1 MPEPRVMPSALPAAH
16 TERALA
22 GGSRKQ
28 ERARAAGTGSRA
40 CSTLAPVS
48 NPGREALQVFL
59 AILIGFG
66 SAVLAGMFGI
76 GGAAVTTPSLR
87 LILDT
92 SPAIALGT
100 TLPVTIPTAAVSAF
114 TYWRRGL
121 VNLRVAGI
129 CCTSGVIG
137 ATAGAIA
144 TKYANLHYLM
154 LVTGAMVLYISVMT
168 LRRGI
173 LGRGVAADLD
183 EVAPKEIRLETEDE
197 VVCDT
202 APSIA
207 LALGIGLVAGVFS
220 GLLGVGGGVLLIPG
234 FLYLLHMPI
243 RRAFATSL
251 AVIAVIAIPG
261 TIIHSLLHH
270 ISWTLVLYLVIGS
283 IPGAY
288 LGARLNL
295 RTAERTLYILFGALL
310 GAFGVVFIVN
320 EIIGM
325 IR

>member
-1 MPEPRVMPSALPAAH
+1 
-16 TERALA
+16 
-22 GGSRKQ
+22 
-28 ERARAAGTGSRA
+28 
-40 CSTLAPVS
+40 
-48 NPGREALQVFL
+48 LQVFL
-59 AILIGFG
+59 AILIGFF

-92 SPAIALGT
+92 SLAIALGT

-121 VNLRVAGI
+121 VETRVAGI
-129 CCTSGVIG
+129 CCASGIVG
-137 ATAGAIA
+137 ATGGAILTA
-144 TKYANLHYLM
+144 WVNLHYLM
-154 LVTGAMVLYISVMT
+154 LLTGVMVIYIAMMT
-168 LRRGI
+168 LRHGI

-183 EVAPKEIRLETEDE
+183 EVAPREVRADAPDE
-197 VVCDT
+197 VYCDT

-207 LALGIGLVAGVFS
+207 LALAIGFVAGVFS

-234 FLYLLHMPI
+234 FLYLMRMPI
-243 RRAFATSL
+243 RRSFATSL

-261 TIIHSLLHH
+261 TIVHSFLHH
-270 ISWTLVLYLVIGS
+270 ISWPLVLYLVIGS

-288 LGARLNL
+288 VGARLNL

-310 GAFGVVFIVN
+310 GAFGVIFIVN

>member
-1 MPEPRVMPSALPAAH
+1 VRGEGYARLLLESRGGKPR
-16 TERALA
+16 ER
-22 GGSRKQ
+22 
-28 ERARAAGTGSRA
+28 
-40 CSTLAPVS
+40 
-48 NPGREALQVFL
+48 PGVLNVFL
-59 AILIGFG
+59 AIIIGFV

-92 SPAIALGT
+92 TPGIALGT

-121 VNLRVAGI
+121 VNRRVAGI
-129 CCTSGVIG
+129 CCATGVVG
-137 ATAGAIA
+137 ATGGALA
-144 TKYANLHYLM
+144 TRYLNLHYLM
-154 LVTGAMVLYISVMT
+154 LVTGAMVIYVSAMT

-173 LGRGVAADLD
+173 AGHGVAPDLD
-183 EVAPKEIRLETEDE
+183 EVAPREVRTEAPGE
-197 VVCDT
+197 VACDT
-202 APSIA
+202 VPSIV
-207 LALGIGLVAGVFS
+207 LASGIGFVAGIFS

-234 FLYLLHMPI
+234 FLYLLRMPL

-251 AVIAVIAIPG
+251 AVIVVIAIPG
-261 TIIHSLLHH
+261 TIVHSFLHH

-295 RTAERTLYILFGALL
+295 RTAERTLYMMFGALL
-310 GAFGVVFIVN
+310 GAFGVIFIVN
-320 EIIGM
+320 EIITM
-325 IR
+325 VR